1 METIQ
6 FPTALLSTSMP
17 VILRAVA
24 SYLKSWFTSRHNS
37 HDTYAAAEIAKI
49 DDYVA
54 VIAISGVYR

>member
-1 METIQ
+1 
-6 FPTALLSTSMP
+6 MP

-24 SYLKSWFTSRHNS
+24 SYLKSWFASRHNS